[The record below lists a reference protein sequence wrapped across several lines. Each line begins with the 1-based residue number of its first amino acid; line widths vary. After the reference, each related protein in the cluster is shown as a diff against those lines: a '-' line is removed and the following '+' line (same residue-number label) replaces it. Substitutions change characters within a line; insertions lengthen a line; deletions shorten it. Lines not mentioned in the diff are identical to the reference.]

1 MKYLKKK
8 LLIRLG
14 LILGSTIIILWL
26 LPHDDH
32 QSYSYEQNQPWRY
45 PLLTAEFDM
54 PVLRDSASAR
64 VMRDSIDASF
74 VPFVKRDNSVQTSGI
89 TRFRN
94 SVAGEL
100 TPAES
105 GELVSILAEEI
116 GRASCRERVLCSV

>member
-1 MKYLKKK
+1 MALSAADGRVRYAGAP
-8 LLIRLG
+8 RL
-14 LILGSTIIILWL
+14 
-26 LPHDDH
+26 
-32 QSYSYEQNQPWRY
+32 E
-45 PLLTAEFDM
+45 
-54 PVLRDSASAR
+54 ASAR

-105 GELVSILAEEI
+105 GELVSILAGGI
-116 GRASCRERVLCSV
+116 RTRRGVVGPI